1 MDTQHRQQTHLTPPP
16 TNEQPPVESLHRVYV
31 LSCAHCDAFVSD
43 RGMRAVLL
51 LRPSITLFST
61 DGMPYNCGPLYP
73 DSNEDVNNSEQVER
87 TCNCLTQSLGCYG
100 CGNTIGYHII
110 CPCSR
115 CVDSVSKHRRAANG
129 HRWVFHYG
137 EVTYKERTYVLDE
150 PGVIQPQFS
159 PPRAPGLGRHSSQTS
174 FLSVNDEQDHFQI
187 QDLDVAKP
195 EASYQYESETAQE
208 LFYDSELISISNQRR
223 SRYIRTRHPASP
235 RDSPSIQEG
244 DPVYWHQL
252 VSAGERAAPVLA
264 KPTSKITSRPA
275 R

>member
-1 MDTQHRQQTHLTPPP
+1 MAQHRQQTHLTPPTTEQQP
-16 TNEQPPVESLHRVYV
+16 TDPLHRVYV

-73 DSNEDVNNSEQVER
+73 DSNEDINNSEQVER

-115 CVDSVSKHRRAANG
+115 CEDSVSKHRRAANG

-150 PGVIQPQFS
+150 PGVIQPQS
-159 PPRAPGLGRHSSQTS
+159 SYQHAPGLGRHSSQTS
-174 FLSVNDEQDHFQI
+174 FILTHDERDHLQI

-195 EASYQYESETAQE
+195 EPSYQYESDSPEE
-208 LFYDSELISISNQRR
+208 LSYESEMISISNSRR
-223 SRYIRTRHPASP
+223 SRYIRTRRPASP
-235 RDSPSIQEG
+235 REHSSIQEG

-252 VSAGERAAPVLA
+252 VSAGERSSPIFA
-264 KPTSKITSRPA
+264 KSTPKITSRPA